1 LALDKGEVSG
11 SCEAAGSG
19 KAAGSVKVAGSG
31 EAVVSCEAVPSHE
44 GGGVRSGTSC
54 IWIKRLVSMIKESA
68 AKKSSKFL
76 SFFHIINCRL

>member
-19 KAAGSVKVAGSG
+19 
-31 EAVVSCEAVPSHE
+31 EAVVSREAVPSRE

-54 IWIKRLVSMIKESA
+54 IWIEGPVSMIKESA

-76 SFFHIINCRL
+76 SFFYVINCRL